1 MDLWGLSGAGADT
14 DTDTDHGHGPRMRDA
29 GTGTGTGTG
38 TDAGTAAGR
47 FLAFSV
53 EADRVAACRFPASIF
68 LGDPASASGFGLCSR
83 AASRSRLG
91 CSGPRRR
98 RPDRRSS

>member
-29 GTGTGTGTG
+29 GTGT
-38 TDAGTAAGR
+38 DAGTAAGR

-53 EADRVAACRFPASIF
+53 EADRVF
-68 LGDPASASGFGLCSR
+68 
-83 AASRSRLG
+83 
-91 CSGPRRR
+91 
-98 RPDRRSS
+98 